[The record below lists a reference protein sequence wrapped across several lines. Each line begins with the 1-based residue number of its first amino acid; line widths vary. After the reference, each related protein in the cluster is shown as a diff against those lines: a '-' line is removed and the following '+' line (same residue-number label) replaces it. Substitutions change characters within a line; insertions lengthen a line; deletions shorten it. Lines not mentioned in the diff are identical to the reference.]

1 MDGSGRQPQWFKGI
15 VTNAQRT
22 KDAFYRIRYD
32 DATSDW
38 DSLES
43 ESQLRGLWNGEPLQ
57 GHWWRLRGS
66 VTVKAAVANFHL
78 RSLQDSLHSGLK
90 DNAVSTVPAKRDRS
104 ASPAPTRGE
113 LGALAHSQELPLHK
127 TLGTQLA
134 VAVWHQPDTVWTAE
148 LSGKNSRA
156 NKRARC
162 GKPKKAGSAE
172 AEELRQMLEVER
184 MKNETLSRHTQ
195 QQEQEHKQQLQ
206 VT

>member
-1 MDGSGRQPQWFKGI
+1 M
-15 VTNAQRT
+15 
-22 KDAFYRIRYD
+22 
-32 DATSDW
+32 
-38 DSLES
+38 
-43 ESQLRGLWNGEPLQ
+43 
-57 GHWWRLRGS
+57 
-66 VTVKAAVANFHL
+66 KAAVANFHL

-90 DNAVSTVPAKRDRS
+90 DNAVSTVPAKRERS
-104 ASPAPTRGE
+104 ASPAPARGE
-113 LGALAHSQELPLHK
+113 PVLEALPHSQELPLHK

-134 VAVWHQPDTVWTAE
+134 VAVCHQPDDVWAAE
-148 LSGKNSRA
+148 LTGKSSRA